1 MPWSAFPPA
10 IRVLRLGPW
19 SRRSS
24 CPCLDPRLVR
34 TLRDFARTHFQIV
47 RTNRVCPRTFVRLRI
62 RLHQMP
68 TPFRVD
74 APFKPAGDQ
83 PQAIAELT
91 EGIRS
96 GLSQQ
101 VLAGV
106 TGSGKTNVMAWVVE
120 QLQRPVLVL
129 SPNKTLAAQ
138 LCAEFR
144 RLLPDNA
151 VEYFVSY
158 YDYYQPEAYIARTDT
173 YIEKDSSRNDE
184 IDRMRHSTTQNLL
197 TRRDVLVVASISCI
211 YGVGSVED
219 YLGESLHIEKGQSI
233 RREVFLRKLT
243 EMLYERN
250 DYDLARLR
258 FRVRGDVVDLVPANA
273 EKVYRVEFF
282 GDEVERIQELDAI
295 TGEILGAKDEF
306 TVFPA
311 SHYVTPADK
320 LRLAMTDIEAELEE
334 RCKWFEDHG
343 RLLEAQRLRQRTN
356 FDMEMLRETG
366 TCAGIENYSRHL
378 TRRQPGDAPYTLLD
392 FLPDDTLIFV
402 DESHVAVPQIGG
414 MLGGDR
420 SRKAALVEYGFRLPS
435 AFDNRPLSFE
445 EWEERAGNIIYVS
458 ATPGPYEMRRSQ
470 RTAEMVVRPTGLVDP
485 TVEVRRTEG
494 QIDDLLAEVK
504 RRTAIGHRSLVTTL
518 TKRFAEDLADY
529 LREYG
534 VKVRYLHSELDAM
547 ERISVLRDLRTG
559 AVDVVVGINLLREG
573 LDLPEVAFIGIL
585 DADKDGY
592 LRAFRSFIQIIGRA
606 ARNVEGHVVMYADSI
621 TDSMRQ
627 ALDETERRR
636 NRQTAYNAEHGIT
649 PESVKKAIYALE
661 INENDLQA
669 DAIEIM
675 AGAGVPRED
684 LLAIVRD
691 LEKEMR
697 RLSKELQFEDA
708 ARVRDRIIALRRRL
722 SGEDLAKEDDSDVA
736 LAIAAA
742 PKAKTMAGPHRF

>member
-1 MPWSAFPPA
+1 MP
-10 IRVLRLGPW
+10 
-19 SRRSS
+19 
-24 CPCLDPRLVR
+24 
-34 TLRDFARTHFQIV
+34 
-47 RTNRVCPRTFVRLRI
+47 NR
-62 RLHQMP
+62 
-68 TPFRVD
+68 FRVD

-83 PQAIAELT
+83 PQAIAQLVEGVHAGLT
-91 EGIRS
+91 
-96 GLSQQ
+96 QQ
-101 VLAGV
+101 VLLGV
-106 TGSGKTNVMAWVVE
+106 TGSGKTNVMSWVVE
-120 QLQRPVLVL
+120 ELQRPVLVL

-144 RLLPDNA
+144 RLLPNNA

-173 YIEKDSSRNDE
+173 YIEKDSSRNDD
-184 IDRMRHSTTQNLL
+184 IDRMRHSTTQSLL

-219 YLGESLHIEKGQSI
+219 YKGESLHVEQGESI

-258 FRVRGDVVDLVPANA
+258 FRVRGDVVDRVPANE

-295 TGEILGAKDEF
+295 TGEILGSRNQF

-311 SHYVTPADK
+311 RHYVTPADK
-320 LRLAMTDIEAELEE
+320 LRLAMADIEAELEE

-356 FDMEMLRETG
+356 FDLEMMRETG

-378 TRRQPGDAPYTLLD
+378 TRRQPGEAPYTLMD
-392 FLPDDTLIFV
+392 FLPQDTLIFV

-420 SRKAALVEYGFRLPS
+420 SRKAALVEFGFRLPS

-445 EWEERAGNIIYVS
+445 EWEERASNVIYVS
-458 ATPGPYEMRRSQ
+458 ATPGPYETRRSQ
-470 RTAEMVVRPTGLVDP
+470 KTAEMIVRPTGLVDP
-485 TVEVRRTEG
+485 TVEVRPTEG

-504 RRTAIGHRSLVTTL
+504 KRTEIGHRSLVTTL

-547 ERISVLRDLRTG
+547 QRIEVLTALRTG
-559 AVDVVVGINLLREG
+559 EVDVVVGINLLREG

-585 DADKDGY
+585 DADKEGY
-592 LRAFRSFIQIIGRA
+592 LRAYRSFIQIIGRA
-606 ARNVEGHVVMYADSI
+606 ARHIEGHVVMYADSI
-621 TDSMRQ
+621 TESMRL

-636 NRQTAYNAEHGIT
+636 TKQTAYNAENGIT
-649 PESVKKAIYALE
+649 PASVRKAIYALE
-661 INENDLQA
+661 IDEKDLQA
-669 DAIEIM
+669 DAVELM
-675 AGAGVPRED
+675 VEAGVPRED
-684 LLAIVRD
+684 RLASVRD

-697 RLSKELQFEDA
+697 RLSKEVQFEDA
-708 ARVRDRIIALRRRL
+708 ARVRDAIIQLHRRL
-722 SGEDLAKEDDSDVA
+722 AAEDDILAKEQ
-736 LAIAAA
+736 
-742 PKAKTMAGPHRF
+742 

>member
-1 MPWSAFPPA
+1 
-10 IRVLRLGPW
+10 
-19 SRRSS
+19 
-24 CPCLDPRLVR
+24 
-34 TLRDFARTHFQIV
+34 
-47 RTNRVCPRTFVRLRI
+47 
-62 RLHQMP
+62 
-68 TPFRVD
+68 
-74 APFKPAGDQ
+74 
-83 PQAIAELT
+83 
-91 EGIRS
+91 
-96 GLSQQ
+96 
-101 VLAGV
+101 
-106 TGSGKTNVMAWVVE
+106 MAWAVE

-173 YIEKDSSRNDE
+173 YIEKDSSRNDD
-184 IDRMRHSTTQNLL
+184 IDRMRHSTTQSLL

-219 YLGESLHIEKGQSI
+219 YMGESLHVEQGDSI

-250 DYDLARLR
+250 DYDLARLK
-258 FRVRGDVVDLVPANA
+258 FRVRGDVVDLVPANE

-282 GDEVERIQELDAI
+282 GDEIERIQELDAV
-295 TGEILGAKDEF
+295 TGEILGTKREF

-334 RCKWFEDHG
+334 RCKWFEEHG

-366 TCAGIENYSRHL
+366 TCAGIENYSLHL
-378 TRRQPGDAPYTLLD
+378 TRRKPGEAPYTLLD
-392 FLPDDTLIFV
+392 FLPDDALIFI

-445 EWEERAGNIIYVS
+445 EWEERANNVIYVT
-458 ATPGPYEMRRSQ
+458 ATPGPYETRRAQ
-470 RTAEMVVRPTGLVDP
+470 RTAEMIVRPTGLVDP
-485 TVEVRRTEG
+485 TVEVRPTEG

-504 RRTAIGHRSLVTTL
+504 KRTGLGQRSLVTTL

-529 LREYG
+529 LGEYG

-547 ERISVLRDLRTG
+547 QRIEVLTALRSG
-559 AVDVVVGINLLREG
+559 EVDVVVGINLLREG

-585 DADKDGY
+585 DADKEGY
-592 LRAFRSFIQIIGRA
+592 LRAYRSFIQIIGRA

-649 PESVKKAIYALE
+649 PETVKKAIYALE
-661 INENDLQA
+661 INENDIQA
-669 DAIEIM
+669 DAIEIL

-697 RLSKELQFEDA
+697 RPSKELQFEDA
-708 ARVRDRIIALRRRL
+708 ARVRGRIILLRRRL
-722 SGEDLAKEDDSDVA
+722 SGEAISDEKEDDVA

-742 PKAKTMAGPHRF
+742 PKQKTTVRNWRKTRRGP

>member
-1 MPWSAFPPA
+1 M
-10 IRVLRLGPW
+10 
-19 SRRSS
+19 SS
-24 CPCLDPRLVR
+24 
-34 TLRDFARTHFQIV
+34 
-47 RTNRVCPRTFVRLRI
+47 
-62 RLHQMP
+62 
-68 TPFRVD
+68 PFRVD
-74 APFKPAGDQ
+74 APFQPAGDQ
-83 PQAIAELT
+83 PEAIAQLV
-91 EGIRS
+91 EGVRS

-101 VLAGV
+101 VLLGV
-106 TGSGKTNVMAWVVE
+106 TGSGKTNVVAWAVE
-120 QLQRPVLVL
+120 KLQRPVLVL

-158 YDYYQPEAYIARTDT
+158 YDYYQPEAYIARSDT
-173 YIEKDSSRNDE
+173 YIEKDSSRNDD
-184 IDRMRHSTTQNLL
+184 IDRMRHSTTQSLL

-211 YGVGSVED
+211 YGIGSVED
-219 YLGESLHIEKGQSI
+219 YMGESLHVEQGESI
-233 RREVFLRKLT
+233 RRDMFLRKLT

-258 FRVRGDVVDLVPANA
+258 FRVRGDVVDLVPANE
-273 EKVYRVEFF
+273 EKVFRVEFF
-282 GDEVERIQELDAI
+282 GDEVERIQELDAT
-295 TGEILGAKDEF
+295 TGEILGTRKEF

-320 LRLAMTDIEAELEE
+320 LRIAMTDIEAELDE
-334 RCKWFEDHG
+334 RCKWFDEHG
-343 RLLEAQRLRQRTN
+343 RLLESQRLRQRTN
-356 FDMEMLRETG
+356 FDLEMMRETG
-366 TCAGIENYSRHL
+366 TCAGIENYSLHL
-378 TRRQPGDAPYTLLD
+378 TRRKPGDAPYTLMD
-392 FLPDDTLIFV
+392 FLPDDALIFV

-435 AFDNRPLSFE
+435 AFDNRPLSFD
-445 EWEERAGNIIYVS
+445 EWEERAHNVIYVS

-470 RTAEMVVRPTGLVDP
+470 RTVEMVVRPTGLVDP
-485 TVEVRRTEG
+485 TVEVRPTNG

-504 RRTAIGHRSLVTTL
+504 KRTALGQRSLVTTL

-547 ERISVLRDLRTG
+547 ERIEVLTALRSG
-559 AVDVVVGINLLREG
+559 DIDVVVGINLLREG

-585 DADKDGY
+585 DADKEGY

-606 ARNVEGHVVMYADSI
+606 ARNVEGHVVMYADKI

-627 ALDETERRR
+627 ALDATARRR

-684 LLAIVRD
+684 LIAIVRN

-722 SGEDLAKEDDSDVA
+722 SGEDTAKEDDSDVA

-742 PKAKTMAGPHRF
+742 PKQKTTVRNWRGRRGR

>member
-1 MPWSAFPPA
+1 
-10 IRVLRLGPW
+10 
-19 SRRSS
+19 
-24 CPCLDPRLVR
+24 
-34 TLRDFARTHFQIV
+34 
-47 RTNRVCPRTFVRLRI
+47 
-62 RLHQMP
+62 MP

-83 PQAIAELT
+83 PQAIAELV
-91 EGIRS
+91 EGVRA

-106 TGSGKTNVMAWVVE
+106 TGSGKTNVMAWAVE

-173 YIEKDSSRNDE
+173 YIEKDSSRNDD
-184 IDRMRHSTTQNLL
+184 IDRMRHSATQSLL
-197 TRRDVLVVASISCI
+197 TRRDVLVVASVSCI
-211 YGVGSVED
+211 YGIGSVED
-219 YLGESLHIEKGQSI
+219 YMGESLHVEKGQAI

-258 FRVRGDVVDLVPANA
+258 FRVRGDVVDLVPAS
-273 EKVYRVEFF
+273 EDKVYRVEFF
-282 GDEVERIQELDAI
+282 GDEVERIQELDAV
-295 TGEILGAKDEF
+295 TGEILGTKNEF

-320 LRLAMTDIEAELEE
+320 LRLAMADIEVELEE
-334 RCKWFEDHG
+334 RCKWFDEHG

-356 FDMEMLRETG
+356 FDLEMMRETG
-366 TCAGIENYSRHL
+366 TCAGIENYSLHL
-378 TRRQPGDAPYTLLD
+378 TRRKPGEAPYTLMD
-392 FLPDDTLIFV
+392 FLPDDALIFV

-445 EWEERAGNIIYVS
+445 EWEERANNVIYVT
-458 ATPGPYEMRRSQ
+458 ATPGPYETRRAQ
-470 RTAEMVVRPTGLVDP
+470 RTAEMIVRPTGLVDP
-485 TVEVRRTEG
+485 TVEVRPTEG

-504 RRTAIGHRSLVTTL
+504 RRTGLGQRSLVTTL

-547 ERISVLRDLRTG
+547 QRIEVLTALRTG
-559 AVDVVVGINLLREG
+559 EVDVVVGINLLREG

-585 DADKDGY
+585 DADKEGY
-592 LRAFRSFIQIIGRA
+592 LRAYRSFIQIIGRA

-627 ALDETERRR
+627 ALDETDRRR
-636 NRQTAYNAEHGIT
+636 ARQVAYNTEHGIT

-708 ARVRDRIIALRRRL
+708 ARVRDRIIKLRRRL
-722 SGEDLAKEDDSDVA
+722 SGEDESKEDDGEVA

-742 PKAKTMAGPHRF
+742 PKQKTTIRNWRKTRRGP

>member
-1 MPWSAFPPA
+1 MP
-10 IRVLRLGPW
+10 
-19 SRRSS
+19 
-24 CPCLDPRLVR
+24 
-34 TLRDFARTHFQIV
+34 
-47 RTNRVCPRTFVRLRI
+47 N
-62 RLHQMP
+62 
-68 TPFRVD
+68 PFRVD

-83 PQAIAELT
+83 PQAIAALV
-91 EGIRS
+91 EGVRS
-96 GLSQQ
+96 GLTQQ

-106 TGSGKTNVMAWVVE
+106 TGSGKTNVMAWAVE

-173 YIEKDSSRNDE
+173 YIEKDSSRNDD
-184 IDRMRHSTTQNLL
+184 IDRMRHSTTQSLL

-219 YLGESLHIEKGQSI
+219 YMGESLHVEQGDSI

-250 DYDLARLR
+250 DYDLARLK
-258 FRVRGDVVDLVPANA
+258 FRVRGDVVDLVPANE

-282 GDEVERIQELDAI
+282 GDEIERIQELDAT
-295 TGEILGAKDEF
+295 TGEILGTKREF

-334 RCKWFEDHG
+334 RCKWFEEHG

-356 FDMEMLRETG
+356 FDLEMMRETG
-366 TCAGIENYSRHL
+366 TCAGIENYSLHL
-378 TRRQPGDAPYTLLD
+378 TRRKPGEAPYTLMD
-392 FLPDDTLIFV
+392 FLPDDALIFV

-445 EWEERAGNIIYVS
+445 EWEERANSVIYVS
-458 ATPGPYEMRRSQ
+458 ATPGPYETRRAQ
-470 RTAEMVVRPTGLVDP
+470 RTAEMIVRPTGLVDP
-485 TVEVRRTEG
+485 TVEVRPTAG

-504 RRTAIGHRSLVTTL
+504 KRTELGQRSLVTTL

-547 ERISVLRDLRTG
+547 QRIEVLTALRAG
-559 AVDVVVGINLLREG
+559 EIDVVVGINLLREG

-585 DADKDGY
+585 DADKEGY
-592 LRAFRSFIQIIGRA
+592 LRAYRSFIQIIGRA
-606 ARNVEGHVVMYADSI
+606 ARNIEGHVVMYADSI

-627 ALDETERRR
+627 ALDETDRRR
-636 NRQTAYNAEHGIT
+636 VKQTAYNAEHGIT

-708 ARVRDRIIALRRRL
+708 ARVRDKIILLRRRL
-722 SGEDLAKEDDSDVA
+722 SGEAVSNEKEDDGEVA
-736 LAIAAA
+736 MAIAAA
-742 PKAKTMAGPHRF
+742 PKQKTTVRNWRKTRRGP

>member
-1 MPWSAFPPA
+1 
-10 IRVLRLGPW
+10 
-19 SRRSS
+19 
-24 CPCLDPRLVR
+24 
-34 TLRDFARTHFQIV
+34 
-47 RTNRVCPRTFVRLRI
+47 
-62 RLHQMP
+62 MP
-68 TPFRVD
+68 TSFRVD

-83 PQAIAELT
+83 PQAIAQLV
-91 EGIRS
+91 EGVRS
-96 GLSQQ
+96 GLTQQ
-101 VLAGV
+101 VLLGV
-106 TGSGKTNVMAWVVE
+106 TGSGKTNVMAWAVE

-144 RLLPDNA
+144 RLLPSNA

-173 YIEKDSSRNDE
+173 YIEKDSSRNDD
-184 IDRMRHSTTQNLL
+184 IDRMRHSATQSLL
-197 TRRDVLVVASISCI
+197 TRRDVLVVASVSCI
-211 YGVGSVED
+211 YGIGSVED
-219 YLGESLHIEKGQSI
+219 YMGESLHVEKGQSI

-258 FRVRGDVVDLVPANA
+258 FRVRGDVVDLVPANE

-282 GDEVERIQELDAI
+282 GDEVERIQELDAT
-295 TGEILGAKDEF
+295 TGEILGARSEF

-320 LRLAMTDIEAELEE
+320 LRLAMSDIEVELEE

-356 FDMEMLRETG
+356 FDLEMLRETG
-366 TCAGIENYSRHL
+366 TCAGIENYSLHL
-378 TRRQPGDAPYTLLD
+378 TRRKPGEAPYTLMD
-392 FLPDDTLIFV
+392 FLPDDAVIFV

-420 SRKAALVEYGFRLPS
+420 SRKAALVEFGFRLPS
-435 AFDNRPLSFE
+435 AFDNRPLSFD
-445 EWEERAGNIIYVS
+445 EWEERAHNVIYAS

-470 RTAEMVVRPTGLVDP
+470 RTAEMLVRPTGLVDP
-485 TVEVRRTEG
+485 TVEVRPTEG

-504 RRTAIGHRSLVTTL
+504 KRTEMGQRSLVTTL

-534 VKVRYLHSELDAM
+534 VKVHYLHSELDAM
-547 ERISVLRDLRTG
+547 QRIEVLTALRTG
-559 AVDVVVGINLLREG
+559 EVDVVVGINLLREG

-585 DADKDGY
+585 DADKEGY
-592 LRAFRSFIQIIGRA
+592 LRAYRSFIQIIGRA

-636 NRQTAYNAEHGIT
+636 TRQIAYNAEHGIT
-649 PESVKKAIYALE
+649 PETVKKAIYALE
-661 INENDLQA
+661 INQNDIQA

-708 ARVRDRIIALRRRL
+708 ARVRDRIILLRKRL
-722 SGEDLAKEDDSDVA
+722 SGELDAKEDDAEVA
-736 LAIAAA
+736 MAIAAA
-742 PKAKTMAGPHRF
+742 PKQKTTVRNWRRTRRGP

>member
-1 MPWSAFPPA
+1 MS
-10 IRVLRLGPW
+10 
-19 SRRSS
+19 
-24 CPCLDPRLVR
+24 
-34 TLRDFARTHFQIV
+34 
-47 RTNRVCPRTFVRLRI
+47 NR
-62 RLHQMP
+62 
-68 TPFRVD
+68 FRVD

-83 PQAIAELT
+83 PQAIAQLV
-91 EGIRS
+91 EGVQS
-96 GLSQQ
+96 GLTQQ
-101 VLAGV
+101 VLLGV
-106 TGSGKTNVMAWVVE
+106 TGSGKTNVMAWAVE
-120 QLQRPVLVL
+120 ELQRPVLVL

-144 RLLPDNA
+144 RLLPSNA

-173 YIEKDSSRNDE
+173 YIEKDSSRNDD

-197 TRRDVLVVASISCI
+197 TRRDVLVVASVSCI

-250 DYDLARLR
+250 DYDLSRLR
-258 FRVRGDVVDLVPANA
+258 FRVRGDVVDLVPANE

-295 TGEILGAKDEF
+295 TGEILGSKDDF

-356 FDMEMLRETG
+356 FDLEMLRETG

-378 TRRQPGDAPYTLLD
+378 TRRQPGEAPYTLMD
-392 FLPDDTLIFV
+392 FLPQDTLIFV

-504 RRTAIGHRSLVTTL
+504 KRTEMGHRSLVTTL

-547 ERISVLRDLRTG
+547 QRIEVLTALRTG
-559 AVDVVVGINLLREG
+559 EVDVVVGINLLREG

-585 DADKDGY
+585 DADKEGY

-636 NRQTAYNAEHGIT
+636 NKQIAYNAEHGIT
-649 PESVKKAIYALE
+649 PETVKKAIYALE
-661 INENDLQA
+661 INENDIQA

-742 PKAKTMAGPHRF
+742 PKAKTMAGSHRFQRRGPRKV

>member
-1 MPWSAFPPA
+1 
-10 IRVLRLGPW
+10 
-19 SRRSS
+19 
-24 CPCLDPRLVR
+24 
-34 TLRDFARTHFQIV
+34 
-47 RTNRVCPRTFVRLRI
+47 
-62 RLHQMP
+62 MP
-68 TPFRVD
+68 TSFRVD

-83 PQAIAELT
+83 PQAIAELV
-91 EGIRS
+91 EGVRS
-96 GLSQQ
+96 GLTQQ

-106 TGSGKTNVMAWVVE
+106 TGSGKTNVMAWAVE

-144 RLLPDNA
+144 RLLPNNA

-173 YIEKDSSRNDE
+173 YIEKDSSRNDD
-184 IDRMRHSTTQNLL
+184 IDRMRHSATQSLL
-197 TRRDVLVVASISCI
+197 TRRDVLVVASVSCI
-211 YGVGSVED
+211 YGIGSVED
-219 YLGESLHIEKGQSI
+219 YMGESLHVEKGQSI

-258 FRVRGDVVDLVPANA
+258 FRVRGDVVDLVPANE

-282 GDEVERIQELDAI
+282 GDEVERIQELDGV
-295 TGEILGAKDEF
+295 TGEILGSRNEF

-320 LRLAMTDIEAELEE
+320 LRLAMADIEAELEE
-334 RCKWFEDHG
+334 RCRWFEDHG

-356 FDMEMLRETG
+356 FDLEMLRETG
-366 TCAGIENYSRHL
+366 TCAGIENYSLHL
-378 TRRQPGDAPYTLLD
+378 TRRKPGEAPYTLMD

-445 EWEERAGNIIYVS
+445 EWEERANNVIYVS

-470 RTAEMVVRPTGLVDP
+470 RTVEMIVRPTGLVDP
-485 TVEVRRTEG
+485 TVEVRPTEG
-494 QIDDLLAEVK
+494 QIDDLLAEVRK
-504 RRTAIGHRSLVTTL
+504 RAEIGQRSLVTTL

-547 ERISVLRDLRTG
+547 QRIEVLTALRTG
-559 AVDVVVGINLLREG
+559 EVDVVVGINLLREG

-585 DADKDGY
+585 DADKEGY
-592 LRAFRSFIQIIGRA
+592 LRAYRSFIQIIGRA
-606 ARNVEGHVVMYADSI
+606 ARNVDGHVVMYADSI

-636 NRQTAYNAEHGIT
+636 TRQVAYNAEHGIT

-661 INENDLQA
+661 INENDIQA

-708 ARVRDRIIALRRRL
+708 ARVRDRIILLRRRL
-722 SGEDLAKEDDSDVA
+722 AGEEVAKEDDGEVA
-736 LAIAAA
+736 MAIAAA
-742 PKAKTMAGPHRF
+742 PKQKVSQVRNWRRTRRGP

>member
-1 MPWSAFPPA
+1 MP
-10 IRVLRLGPW
+10 
-19 SRRSS
+19 SR
-24 CPCLDPRLVR
+24 
-34 TLRDFARTHFQIV
+34 
-47 RTNRVCPRTFVRLRI
+47 
-62 RLHQMP
+62 
-68 TPFRVD
+68 FRVD

-83 PQAIAELT
+83 PKAIAELV
-91 EGIRS
+91 EGVQS
-96 GLSQQ
+96 GLTQQ
-101 VLAGV
+101 VLLGV
-106 TGSGKTNVMAWVVE
+106 TGSGKTNVMAWAVE

-144 RLLPDNA
+144 RLLPENA

-158 YDYYQPEAYIARTDT
+158 YDYYQPEAYIARSDT
-173 YIEKDSSRNDE
+173 YIEKDSSRNDD
-184 IDRMRHSTTQNLL
+184 IDRMRHSTTQALL

-211 YGVGSVED
+211 YGIGSVTD
-219 YLGESLHIEKGQSI
+219 YMGESLKVEKGQSV

-258 FRVRGDVVDLVPANA
+258 FRVRGDVVDLVPANE
-273 EKVYRVEFF
+273 EKVFRVEFF
-282 GDEVERIQELDAI
+282 GDEVERIQELDAV
-295 TGEILGAKDEF
+295 TGEILGTREEF

-320 LRLAMTDIEAELEE
+320 LRLAMTDIEAELDE
-334 RCKWFEDHG
+334 RCKWFDEHG
-343 RLLEAQRLRQRTN
+343 RLLESQRLRQRTN
-356 FDMEMLRETG
+356 FDLEMMRETG
-366 TCAGIENYSRHL
+366 TCAGIENYSLHL
-378 TRRQPGDAPYTLLD
+378 TRRKPGDAPYTLMD
-392 FLPDDTLIFV
+392 FLPQDALIFV

-435 AFDNRPLSFE
+435 AFDNRPLSFD
-445 EWEERAGNIIYVS
+445 EWEERADKVVYVS

-470 RTAEMVVRPTGLVDP
+470 RTVEMVVRPTGLVDP
-485 TVEVRRTEG
+485 TVEVRPTTG

-504 RRTAIGHRSLVTTL
+504 KRTELGQRSLVTTL

-529 LREYG
+529 LREFG

-547 ERISVLRDLRTG
+547 ERIEVLTALRSG
-559 AVDVVVGINLLREG
+559 EIDVVVGINLLREG

-585 DADKDGY
+585 DADKEGY

-606 ARNVEGHVVMYADSI
+606 ARNVEGHVVMYADKI
-621 TDSMRQ
+621 TESMRL
-627 ALDETERRR
+627 ALDETDRRR
-636 NRQTAYNAEHGIT
+636 NRQIAYNAEHGIT

-708 ARVRDRIIALRRRL
+708 ARVRDRIIALRKRL
-722 SGEDLAKEDDSDVA
+722 SGEEVSKEDDSDVA

-742 PKAKTMAGPHRF
+742 PKQKTTVRNWRRSRRGP

>member
-1 MPWSAFPPA
+1 
-10 IRVLRLGPW
+10 
-19 SRRSS
+19 
-24 CPCLDPRLVR
+24 
-34 TLRDFARTHFQIV
+34 
-47 RTNRVCPRTFVRLRI
+47 
-62 RLHQMP
+62 MP
-68 TPFRVD
+68 TRFRVD
-74 APFKPAGDQ
+74 APFRPAGDQ
-83 PQAIAELT
+83 PQAIAELV
-91 EGIRS
+91 EGVQS
-96 GLSQQ
+96 GVTQQ

-106 TGSGKTNVMAWVVE
+106 TGSGKTNVMSWVVE
-120 QLQRPVLVL
+120 ELQRPVLVL

-173 YIEKDSSRNDE
+173 YIEKDSSRNDD

-197 TRRDVLVVASISCI
+197 TRRDVLVVASVSCI
-211 YGVGSVED
+211 YGIGSVED
-219 YLGESLHIEKGQSI
+219 YMGESLHIEQGQSI

-258 FRVRGDVVDLVPANA
+258 FRVRGDVVDLVPAN
-273 EKVYRVEFF
+273 EERVYRVEFF

-295 TGEILGAKDEF
+295 TGEILGTKGEF

-334 RCKWFEDHG
+334 RCKWFEEHG

-356 FDMEMLRETG
+356 FDLEMLRETG

-378 TRRQPGDAPYTLLD
+378 TRRQPGEAPYTLMD
-392 FLPDDTLIFV
+392 FLPADTVIFV

-445 EWEERAGNIIYVS
+445 EWEERAQNVIYVT
-458 ATPGPYEMRRSQ
+458 ATPGPYETRRAQ

-485 TVEVRRTEG
+485 TVEVRPTEG

-504 RRTAIGHRSLVTTL
+504 KRTELGQRSLVTTL

-529 LREYG
+529 LREFG

-547 ERISVLRDLRTG
+547 QRIEVLTALRSG
-559 AVDVVVGINLLREG
+559 EVDVVVGINLLREG

-585 DADKDGY
+585 DADKEGY
-592 LRAFRSFIQIIGRA
+592 LRAYRSFIQIIGRA

-636 NRQTAYNAEHGIT
+636 NRQIAYNAEHGIT
-649 PESVKKAIYALE
+649 PETVKKAIYALE

-708 ARVRDRIIALRRRL
+708 ARVRDRIIKLRRRL
-722 SGEDLAKEDDSDVA
+722 SGEDVSTEKENDADVA
-736 LAIAAA
+736 MAIAAA
-742 PKAKTMAGPHRF
+742 PKQKTMVRNWRKTRRGP

>member
-1 MPWSAFPPA
+1 
-10 IRVLRLGPW
+10 
-19 SRRSS
+19 
-24 CPCLDPRLVR
+24 
-34 TLRDFARTHFQIV
+34 
-47 RTNRVCPRTFVRLRI
+47 
-62 RLHQMP
+62 MP
-68 TPFRVD
+68 TLFRVE

-83 PQAIAELT
+83 AQAIAELT

-173 YIEKDSSRNDE
+173 YIEKDSSRNDD

-197 TRRDVLVVASISCI
+197 TRRDVLVVASVSCI
-211 YGVGSVED
+211 YGIGSVED
-219 YLGESLHIEKGQSI
+219 YMGESLKVEKGQSI

-258 FRVRGDVVDLVPANA
+258 FRVRGDVVDLVPANE

-282 GDEVERIQELDAI
+282 GDEVERIQELDSV
-295 TGEILGAKDEF
+295 TGEILGVKNEF

-320 LRLAMTDIEAELEE
+320 LRIAMTDIEAELEE

-356 FDMEMLRETG
+356 FDLEMLRETG

-378 TRRQPGDAPYTLLD
+378 TRRQPGEAPYTLMD
-392 FLPDDTLIFV
+392 FLPDDTIIFV

-445 EWEERAGNIIYVS
+445 EWEERARSVVYVS
-458 ATPGPYEMRRSQ
+458 ATPGPYEMRRTQ

-485 TVEVRRTEG
+485 TVEVRPTEG

-504 RRTAIGHRSLVTTL
+504 KRTALGQRSLVTTL

-547 ERISVLRDLRTG
+547 ERIEVLTALRTG
-559 AVDVVVGINLLREG
+559 EVDVVVGINLLREG

-585 DADKDGY
+585 DADKEGY
-592 LRAFRSFIQIIGRA
+592 LRA
-606 ARNVEGHVVMYADSI
+606 
-621 TDSMRQ
+621 
-627 ALDETERRR
+627 
-636 NRQTAYNAEHGIT
+636 
-649 PESVKKAIYALE
+649 
-661 INENDLQA
+661 
-669 DAIEIM
+669 
-675 AGAGVPRED
+675 
-684 LLAIVRD
+684 
-691 LEKEMR
+691 
-697 RLSKELQFEDA
+697 
-708 ARVRDRIIALRRRL
+708 
-722 SGEDLAKEDDSDVA
+722 
-736 LAIAAA
+736 
-742 PKAKTMAGPHRF
+742 

>member
-1 MPWSAFPPA
+1 
-10 IRVLRLGPW
+10 
-19 SRRSS
+19 
-24 CPCLDPRLVR
+24 
-34 TLRDFARTHFQIV
+34 
-47 RTNRVCPRTFVRLRI
+47 
-62 RLHQMP
+62 
-68 TPFRVD
+68 
-74 APFKPAGDQ
+74 
-83 PQAIAELT
+83 
-91 EGIRS
+91 
-96 GLSQQ
+96 
-101 VLAGV
+101 
-106 TGSGKTNVMAWVVE
+106 
-120 QLQRPVLVL
+120 
-129 SPNKTLAAQ
+129 
-138 LCAEFR
+138 
-144 RLLPDNA
+144 
-151 VEYFVSY
+151 
-158 YDYYQPEAYIARTDT
+158 
-173 YIEKDSSRNDE
+173 
-184 IDRMRHSTTQNLL
+184 
-197 TRRDVLVVASISCI
+197 VLVVASISCI
-211 YGVGSVED
+211 YGIGSVED
-219 YLGESLHIEKGQSI
+219 YMGESLTVTKGMTI

-258 FRVRGDVVDLVPANA
+258 FRVRGDVVDLVPSNE

-282 GDEVERIQELDAI
+282 GDEVERIQELDAT
-295 TGEILGAKDEF
+295 TGEILGPRSEF

-320 LRLAMTDIEAELEE
+320 LRLAMVDIEAELEE

-343 RLLEAQRLRQRTN
+343 KLLEAQRLRQRTN
-356 FDMEMLRETG
+356 FDLEMLRETG

-392 FLPDDTLIFV
+392 FLPDDTLMFV

-435 AFDNRPLSFE
+435 AFDNRPLSFD
-445 EWEERAGNIIYVS
+445 EWEERAGNVVYVS
-458 ATPGPYEMRRSQ
+458 ATPGPYEMRRAQ
-470 RTAEMVVRPTGLVDP
+470 QTVEMVVRPTGLVDP
-485 TVEVRRTEG
+485 TVEVRPTAG

-504 RRTAIGHRSLVTTL
+504 RRTELGQRSLVTTL

-529 LREYG
+529 LREFG
-534 VKVRYLHSELDAM
+534 VKVKYLHSELDAM
-547 ERISVLRDLRTG
+547 ERISVLTDLRTG

-585 DADKDGY
+585 DADKEGY

-606 ARNVEGHVVMYADSI
+606 ARNVEGHVVMYADKI

-636 NRQTAYNAEHGIT
+636 NRQIAYNAEHGIT
-649 PESVKKAIYALE
+649 PASVKKAIYALE
-661 INENDLQA
+661 IQEKDLQA
-669 DAIEIM
+669 DAVELM

-708 ARVRDRIIALRRRL
+708 ARVRDRIIALRKRL
-722 SGEDLAKEDDSDVA
+722 SGEDTGSKENDADVA

-742 PKAKTMAGPHRF
+742 PRQKTMVRNWDSRRGRRR

>member
-1 MPWSAFPPA
+1 MA
-10 IRVLRLGPW
+10 
-19 SRRSS
+19 SR
-24 CPCLDPRLVR
+24 
-34 TLRDFARTHFQIV
+34 
-47 RTNRVCPRTFVRLRI
+47 
-62 RLHQMP
+62 
-68 TPFRVD
+68 FRVD

-83 PQAIAELT
+83 PEAIAKLV
-91 EGIRS
+91 EGVHS
-96 GLSQQ
+96 GLTQQ

-106 TGSGKTNVMAWVVE
+106 TGSGKTNVMAWAVE

-158 YDYYQPEAYIARTDT
+158 YDYYQPEAYIARSDT

-184 IDRMRHSTTQNLL
+184 IDRMRHSTTQSLM

-211 YGVGSVED
+211 YGIGSVED
-219 YLGESLHIEKGQSI
+219 YMGESLTVAKGQTI

-258 FRVRGDVVDLVPANA
+258 FRVRGDVVDLVPSNE

-282 GDEVERIQELDAI
+282 GDEIERIQELDAT
-295 TGEILGAKDEF
+295 TGEILGPRTEF

-320 LRLAMTDIEAELEE
+320 LRLAMVDIEAELEE
-334 RCKWFEDHG
+334 RCKWFEEHG
-343 RLLEAQRLRQRTN
+343 KLLEAQRLRQRTN
-356 FDMEMLRETG
+356 FDLEMLRETG

-392 FLPDDTLIFV
+392 FLPDDTLMFV

-435 AFDNRPLSFE
+435 AFDNRPLSFD
-445 EWEERAGNIIYVS
+445 EWEERAGRVIYVS
-458 ATPGPYEMRRSQ
+458 ATPGPYEMRRAQ
-470 RTAEMVVRPTGLVDP
+470 QTVEMVVRPTGLVDP
-485 TVEVRRTEG
+485 TVEVRPTAG
-494 QIDDLLAEVK
+494 QIDDLLAEGKK
-504 RRTAIGHRSLVTTL
+504 RTELGQRSLVTTL

-547 ERISVLRDLRTG
+547 ERISVLTDLRTG

-585 DADKDGY
+585 DADKEGY

-606 ARNVEGHVVMYADSI
+606 ARNVDGHVVMYADKI

-649 PESVKKAIYALE
+649 PASVKKAIYALDIQE
-661 INENDLQA
+661 KDLQA
-669 DAIEIM
+669 DAIELM

-708 ARVRDRIIALRRRL
+708 ARVRDRIIALRKRL
-722 SGEDLAKEDDSDVA
+722 SGEDTGSKENDADVA

-742 PKAKTMAGPHRF
+742 PRQKTMVRNWDSRRGRRR

>member
-1 MPWSAFPPA
+1 M
-10 IRVLRLGPW
+10 RL
-19 SRRSS
+19 
-24 CPCLDPRLVR
+24 DR
-34 TLRDFARTHFQIV
+34 TY
-47 RTNRVCPRTFVRLRI
+47 VRLRI
-62 RLHQMP
+62 SFHPMP

-83 PQAIAELT
+83 PQAIAALV
-91 EGIRS
+91 EGVRS
-96 GLSQQ
+96 GLTQQ

-106 TGSGKTNVMAWVVE
+106 TGSGKTNVMAWAVE

-173 YIEKDSSRNDE
+173 YIEKDSSRNDD
-184 IDRMRHSTTQNLL
+184 IDRMRHSTTQSLL

-219 YLGESLHIEKGQSI
+219 YMGESLHVEQGDSI

-250 DYDLARLR
+250 DYDLARLK
-258 FRVRGDVVDLVPANA
+258 FRVRGDVVDLVPANE

-282 GDEVERIQELDAI
+282 GDEIERIQELDAV
-295 TGEILGAKDEF
+295 TGEILGTKREF

-334 RCKWFEDHG
+334 RCKWFEEHG

-356 FDMEMLRETG
+356 FDLEMMRETG
-366 TCAGIENYSRHL
+366 TCAGMENYSLHL
-378 TRRQPGDAPYTLLD
+378 TRRKPGEAPYTLMD
-392 FLPDDTLIFV
+392 FLPDDALIFI

-445 EWEERAGNIIYVS
+445 EWEERAHNVIYVS
-458 ATPGPYEMRRSQ
+458 ATPGPYEMRHAQ
-470 RTAEMVVRPTGLVDP
+470 RTAEMIVRPTGLVDP
-485 TVEVRRTEG
+485 TVEVRPTEG

-504 RRTAIGHRSLVTTL
+504 KRTELGQRSLVTTL

-547 ERISVLRDLRTG
+547 QRIEVLTALRTG
-559 AVDVVVGINLLREG
+559 EVDGVVGINLLREG

-585 DADKDGY
+585 DADKEGY
-592 LRAFRSFIQIIGRA
+592 LRAYRSFIQIIGRA

-636 NRQTAYNAEHGIT
+636 NKQTVYNAEHGIT
-649 PESVKKAIYALE
+649 PETVKKAIYALE
-661 INENDLQA
+661 INENDIQA

-708 ARVRDRIIALRRRL
+708 ARVRDKIILLRRRL
-722 SGEDLAKEDDSDVA
+722 SGEAMSDEKEDDGEVA
-736 LAIAAA
+736 MAIAAA
-742 PKAKTMAGPHRF
+742 PKQKTTVRNWRKTRRGP